1 MRGEFLRGLREI
13 TARKGVILIF
23 DEVIT
28 GFRVHP
34 GGSQGHYEITPDMT
48 TMAKILAG
56 GLPGGCL
63 AGRADLLAAL
73 EFDNKYGRKMKHPGT
88 YNGNPLSAAA
98 GIAALEVVATGQPC
112 RVANAMALKLRTDL
126 NALFE
131 RKSVNWVAYGD
142 FSGATIVPEYDGP
155 RPTSLDFVPYGNSL
169 EKLDRK
175 IDTKL
180 SHAFRAALLVGGVDF
195 FGWRAMLSGA
205 HTPADIDRTIVA
217 VSDAID
223 LLRGEHLV
231 P

>member
-1 MRGEFLRGLREI
+1 LREI
-13 TARKGVILIF
+13 TSRKGVILIF

-28 GFRVHP
+28 GFRVAP
-34 GGSQGHYEITPDMT
+34 GGSQGHYEITPDLT

-63 AGRADLLAAL
+63 AGRADLMAAL

-98 GIAALEVVATGQPC
+98 GVAALEVVATGEPC
-112 RVANAMALKLRTDL
+112 RVANELALKLRTDL
-126 NALFE
+126 NVLFK
-131 RKSVNWVAYGD
+131 RKSVNWIAYGD
-142 FSGATIVPEYDGP
+142 FSGATIVPEYEGP
-155 RPTSLDFVPYGNSL
+155 RPTSDDFVPYGNSV

-175 IDTKL
+175 ISSKL
-180 SHAFRAALLVGGVDF
+180 SHAFRAALLLGGVDF

-205 HTPADIDRTIVA
+205 HTPADIDRTVVA
-217 VSDAID
+217 ISDAID
-223 LLRGEHLV
+223 ILRSEQLV